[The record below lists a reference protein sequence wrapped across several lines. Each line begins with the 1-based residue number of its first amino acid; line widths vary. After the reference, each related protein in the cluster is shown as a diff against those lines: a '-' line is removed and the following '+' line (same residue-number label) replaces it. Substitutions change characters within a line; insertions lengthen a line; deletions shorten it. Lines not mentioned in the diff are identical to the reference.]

1 MNEPFMPD
9 RPPPA
14 PDSQPI
20 GRTVGAAPRTPGR
33 ALEKVNSA
41 PDLARRHQAETSRGR
56 LLLAAIG
63 FCGLFAAVGAQLV
76 RATVLEPALLRP
88 RPVVRLPSPTETAV
102 IRARILDRN
111 GETLAASLPGFSLT
125 ADPEAIGSEANATR
139 VADLLRT
146 VYPDMNREAL
156 IARLSPHKVPGSEE
170 AARFVYIRHDVT
182 PQEHQRVINAGTF
195 GIEFRNTERRIYP
208 QGRSAVHVL
217 GQVIDLENRGV
228 AGAELTFD
236 RQLRIERQ
244 PLRLSLDIRV
254 QLALRDAVSR
264 AIADYSGIGGAGV
277 LLDINTG
284 EVLGMVS
291 LPDYDGNDPMGA
303 RFCGPEHEARNRVS
317 NRCERYNRVING
329 VYEPGSTFKL
339 LTAAMALEYGTANLN
354 SSFDASR
361 NITIGR
367 FTIKDFRGQGRWL
380 SFPEVLQHSSN
391 LGAAHMAM
399 SAGATRQREFLGRLG
414 MLSSLAV
421 ELPGSRRPMAP
432 APSAWK
438 EVSTMTIGY
447 GQGIAVTPLH
457 VVTAISALANGG
469 TLRQPTI
476 VAQPAGETRPGVRVI
491 SERNSDIMRRL
502 MRLVVT
508 DGSGKSAEVAG
519 FFVGGKTGTAQ
530 KAGPHGRYME
540 GKRIAAFVGAFPMN
554 APRYAVYVMVD
565 EPNPNATSHGFATA
579 GWVAAPAA
587 RDVISRVAPVLGL
600 VPEIDRAAQI
610 QQTIAISI
618 PPARP
623 GNATRPA
630 AAAQPATPPGQ
641 AAPARPASMAP
652 LPPPSVIRRT
662 ATETPVRMVA
672 APEVPVAAR

>member
-1 MNEPFMPD
+1 MPD
-9 RPPPA
+9 LPPPS
-14 PDSQPI
+14 PDSQPL

-41 PDLARRHQAETSRGR
+41 PDLARRQQAETSRGR

-63 FCGLFAAVGAQLV
+63 FCGLFVAVGGQLL
-76 RATVLEPALLRP
+76 RATVLDPALPRP
-88 RPVVRLPSPTETAV
+88 RQAVRLPSPTETTV
-102 IRARILDRN
+102 TRARILDRN
-111 GETLAASLPGFSLT
+111 GETLAASLPGASLT
-125 ADPEAIGSEANATR
+125 ADPEAIGSPANAAR
-139 VADLLRT
+139 VTDLLRT
-146 VYPDMNREAL
+146 VFPDMNRDAL
-156 IARLSPHKVPGSEE
+156 IARLSPHKVPGSDEP
-170 AARFVYIRHDVT
+170 ARFVYIRHDVT
-182 PQEHQRVINAGTF
+182 PQEHQRVINAGAY

-236 RQLRIERQ
+236 RQLRVERQ

-264 AIADYSGIGGAGV
+264 AIVDYNGIGGAGV
-277 LLDINTG
+277 LMDINTA

-303 RFCGPEHEARNRVS
+303 RFCGPEHEERNRSS
-317 NRCERYNRVING
+317 NRCERYNRVTNG

-339 LTAAMALEYGTANLN
+339 LTAAMALDYGTANLN

-361 NITIGR
+361 PVTIGR
-367 FTIKDFRGQGRWL
+367 FTVHDYRGKNRWL
-380 SFPEVLQHSSN
+380 SFPEVLQYSSN
-391 LGAAHMAM
+391 LGAAHMAL
-399 SAGATRQREFLGRLG
+399 SAGAARQREFLGRMG
-414 MLSSLAV
+414 MLSPLTV
-421 ELPGSRRPMAP
+421 ELPGLRRPMAP

-438 EVSTMTIGY
+438 DISTMTIAY

-457 VVTAISALANGG
+457 VITAVTALANGG
-469 TLRQPTI
+469 VLRQPTI
-476 VAQPAGETRPGVRVI
+476 VAQPAGEQRPGTRVI
-491 SERNSDIMRRL
+491 SERTSDTLRRL

-508 DGSGKSAEVAG
+508 DGSGKSAEVPG

-530 KAGPHGRYME
+530 KSGPHGRYME
-540 GKRIAAFVGAFPMN
+540 GKRITAFVGAFPMN
-554 APRYAVYVMVD
+554 APRFAVYVMVD
-565 EPNPNATSHGFATA
+565 EPSPNANSHGFATA

-587 RDVISRVAPVLGL
+587 HDVISRVAPVLGL

-623 GNATRPA
+623 GNAPRPA
-630 AAAQPATPPGQ
+630 AAQPPAPPSQ
-641 AAPARPASMAP
+641 AAPSRPAAMPA

-662 ATETPVRMVA
+662 ATESQVRMVA
-672 APEVPVAAR
+672 APEVPIAPR

>member
-1 MNEPFMPD
+1 MTEDPFMPD

-14 PDSQPI
+14 PDSQPL
-20 GRTVGAAPRTPGR
+20 GRTVGAAPRTAGR

-41 PDLARRHQAETSRGR
+41 PDLARRRQAETSRGR

-63 FCGLFAAVGAQLV
+63 FCGLFAAVGGQLV
-76 RATVLEPALLRP
+76 RATVLDPALPRP
-88 RPVVRLPSPTETAV
+88 RQAVRLPSPTETAV
-102 IRARILDRN
+102 TRARILDRN
-111 GETLAASLPGFSLT
+111 GETLAASLPGASLT

-146 VYPDMNREAL
+146 VFPDMNREAL
-156 IARLSPHKVPGSEE
+156 IARLSPHTVPGTEE
-170 AARFVYIRHDVT
+170 PARFVYIRHDVT
-182 PQEHQRVINAGTF
+182 PQEHQRVINAGAY

-217 GQVIDLENRGV
+217 GQVIDLENKGV

-236 RQLRIERQ
+236 HQLRIDRQ

-264 AIADYSGIGGAGV
+264 AILDYNGIGGAGV
-277 LLDINTG
+277 LMDINTA
-284 EVLGMVS
+284 EILGMVS

-303 RFCGPEHEARNRVS
+303 RFCGPEHELANRTS
-317 NRCERYNRVING
+317 NRCERYNRVTSG

-339 LTAAMALEYGTANLN
+339 LTAAMTLDYGTATLN
-354 SSFDASR
+354 SSFDASHP
-361 NITIGR
+361 ITFGR
-367 FTIKDFRGQGRWL
+367 FTVHDYRGKNRWL
-380 SFPEVLQHSSN
+380 SFPEVLQFSSN

-399 SAGATRQREFLGRLG
+399 TAGPQRQREFLGRMG
-414 MLSSLAV
+414 MLAPLTV
-421 ELPGSRRPMAP
+421 ELPGLRRPLAP
-432 APSAWK
+432 PPSAWR
-438 EVSTMTIGY
+438 EISTMTIAY

-457 VVTAISALANGG
+457 VITAISALANGG

-476 VAQPAGETRPGVRVI
+476 VAQPANEPRPGTRVI
-491 SERNSDIMRRL
+491 SERTSETIRRL

-508 DGSGKSAEVAG
+508 DGSGKAAEVPG

-530 KAGPHGRYME
+530 KSGPHGRYME
-540 GKRIAAFVGAFPMN
+540 GKRITAFVGAFPMN
-554 APRYAVYVMVD
+554 APRFAVYVMVD
-565 EPNPNATSHGFATA
+565 EPSPNANSHGFATA

-587 RDVISRVAPVLGL
+587 HDVITRVAPVLGL

-623 GNATRPA
+623 GNAARPA
-630 AAAQPATPPGQ
+630 AAAQPSAGQ
-641 AAPARPASMAP
+641 AAPTRPAGMPA

-662 ATETPVRMVA
+662 AAETPVRMVA
-672 APEVPVAAR
+672 APEVPIASR